1 MAARTM
7 ESVYT
12 RTDATTPVTA
22 RRFGPAI
29 KKTRVVKKRKKSR
42 PKSPSPAAPPCR
54 RTARQLT
61 TPRNSSSFSN
71 FNDDLGHPSA
81 GGEAFWLSDDQIQ
94 QLATIHNP
102 DRPHTSPSW
111 LHGPAPINFWEK
123 HFARTLVQ
131 PAQHGRVHIMVV
143 NTEEQLTL
151 DATASGLHWF
161 VIAWFIEPKPDGAA
175 AASGP

>member
-1 MAARTM
+1 MSASKLAADMM
-7 ESVYT
+7 EH
-12 RTDATTPVTA
+12 AGLA
-22 RRFGPAI
+22 RRTIFT
-29 KKTRVVKKRKKSR
+29 KTQL
-42 PKSPSPAAPPCR
+42 PNACGYDAAAWACELRALGLAFQTYPEEEAAAYNTPEFI
-54 RTARQLT
+54 QL
-61 TPRNSSSFSN
+61 